1 MERKCGVLLPISS
14 LSSPYGIGC
23 FSEEAYRFV
32 DFLEKAGQSYWQILP
47 LGQTGYGD
55 SPYQSVSTF
64 AGNPY
69 FIDLC
74 QLSEKGYLK
83 QEELETK
90 DFGSDPMYVDYEK
103 QYQNRYALLRMA
115 YERSPYSNSGTKQF
129 AAEEAKERQGFEDF
143 IVKNREWLDDY
154 ALYCALKEANQRKAY
169 YDWPKELRA
178 RKPAALSKARKELA
192 EEMRFYQFLQ
202 YLFEEQYMR
211 LKKYANE
218 KGIEIIGDMPI
229 YVAEDSADVW
239 SHPELFDL
247 DSEGKPAAVA
257 GCPPDGFSP
266 TGQLWGNPLY
276 QWEYHKKTGY
286 QWWIARIAHAF
297 HLYDV
302 VRIDHFR
309 GFDAYYSIPYGNE
322 TAEKGVWLDGPGY
335 ALFER
340 VEKALG
346 KQKIIAEDLGFLTD
360 SVYELVKKTGYPGM
374 KVLQFAFDESESSE
388 YLPYQYPRNCV
399 VYTGTH
405 DNETL
410 FGWYR
415 NTSGHEREFVDRYA
429 MIGHEMGACWQMIRC
444 IFGSVADTAIVP
456 LQDYLNLDNH
466 ARINQPSTL
475 GNRNWQW
482 RMNKGQMSD
491 ELARDMK
498 ILAGTYGRLPK
509 KKVSAA
515 EE

>member
-74 QLSEKGYLK
+74 QLIEKGYLSK
-83 QEELETK
+83 EEVDAR
-90 DFGSDPMYVDYEK
+90 DFGSDSMYVDYEK
-103 QYQNRYALLRMA
+103 QYQNRYELLRIA
-115 YERSPYSNSGTKQF
+115 YQRSPYSDLGEKKLSE
-129 AAEEAKERQGFEDF
+129 AELKERQNFQDF
-143 IVKNREWLDDY
+143 IIQNRFWLEDY
-154 ALYCALKEANQRKAY
+154 ALYCAIKEANEKKSYAEWQDK
-169 YDWPKELRA
+169 LRL
-178 RKPAALSKARKELA
+178 RNTRALHQIGEKLA
-192 EEMRFYQFLQ
+192 EEIRFYQFLQ
-202 YLFEEQYMR
+202 YLFEEQYMK

-247 DSEGKPAAVA
+247 DKDLKPHAVA

-276 QWEYHKKTGY
+276 DWDYHKKTGY
-286 QWWIARIAHAF
+286 KWWISRIEHAF

-309 GFDAYYSIPYGNE
+309 GFDAYYTIPYGNE
-322 TAEKGVWLDGPGY
+322 TAEKGSWMDGPGY
-335 ALFER
+335 ALFET

-346 KQKIIAEDLGFLTD
+346 KRKIIAEDLGFLTD
-360 SVYELVKKTGYPGM
+360 SVYELVEKTGYPGM

-410 FGWYR
+410 YGWYSHT
-415 NTSGHEREFVDRYA
+415 NGHEREFVNNYA

-475 GNRNWQW
+475 GGQNWKW

-491 ELARDMK
+491 ELARDMQ
-498 ILAGTYGRLPK
+498 ILARTYGRAPK
-509 KKVSAA
+509 NKSLIR
-515 EE
+515 ED